1 MPDGEFEHLP
11 RLSVAMRAQTLAD
24 AASPDDLRLART
36 SSGERM
42 EVLTELV
49 DEYSTTL
56 ESILAV
62 LRSRRTDDGAARS
75 VATAIA
81 ASGLVHLRTASDR
94 VRTSAEEPVTTAFER
109 LREDLRPLVR
119 YRDIDVQFIE
129 PPEDGRP
136 LPSEVAHGAR
146 AVVRGS
152 VLALIDSPEVERVR
166 VQWGCDGTNLLIDV
180 RDDGRG
186 DTSDDSVSMQS
197 VSQRIH
203 ALGGQI
209 SMTATPG
216 WGTEIAIVIP
226 LDPPHAPPGSTEA
239 WDLRPRELDVLR
251 RLASGRRNRDIA
263 TDLAISENTVKFH
276 VANIYRKLGVTSRTE
291 ATALFLRA

>member
-1 MPDGEFEHLP
+1 MLDDD
-11 RLSVAMRAQTLAD
+11 VRAQELAD
-24 AASPDDLRLART
+24 PDSLRHART
-36 SSGERM
+36 SAGERM
-42 EVLTELV
+42 EVLTELI

-62 LRSRRTDDGAARS
+62 LRSGKVDDSAARS
-75 VATAIA
+75 AATAVA

-109 LREDLRPLVR
+109 LREDLRPLVH
-119 YRDIDVQFIE
+119 YRDIDVQFVE

-152 VLALIDSPEVERVR
+152 VLALLESPEVGRVR
-166 VQWGCDGTNLLIDV
+166 VQWDCDGTNLLIDM
-180 RDDGRG
+180 RDDGHG
-186 DTSDDSVSMQS
+186 DITAESVSVQS

-203 ALGGQI
+203 ALGGRI
-209 SMTATPG
+209 AITATAG
-216 WGTEIAIVIP
+216 WGTEIAIAIP
-226 LDPPHAPPGSTEA
+226 LDPPHVAPGSGNA
-239 WDLRPRELDVLR
+239 WDLRPREHEVLR
-251 RLASGRRNRDIA
+251 RLAAGRRNREIA
-263 TDLAISENTVKFH
+263 ADLGISENTVKFH
-276 VANIYRKLGVTSRTE
+276 IANIYRKLDVTSRSE

>member
-1 MPDGEFEHLP
+1 MRNDELHVQEF
-11 RLSVAMRAQTLAD
+11 AD
-24 AASPDDLRLART
+24 AASPDSLRMART
-36 SSGERM
+36 SAGERM
-42 EVLTELV
+42 EVLTELI

-62 LRSRRTDDGAARS
+62 LRSTKVDDSAARS
-75 VATAIA
+75 KATAVA

-94 VRTSAEEPVTTAFER
+94 VRTSTEEPVTTAFER
-109 LREDLRPLVR
+109 LREDLRPLVH
-119 YRDIDVQFIE
+119 YRDIDVQFVE

-152 VLALIDSPEVERVR
+152 VLALLESPEVGRVR
-166 VQWGCDGTNLLIDV
+166 VQWDCDGTNLLIDM

-186 DTSDDSVSMQS
+186 DVSRESVSVQS
-197 VSQRIH
+197 VSQRLH
-203 ALGGQI
+203 ALGGRI
-209 SMTATPG
+209 SVTATPG

-226 LDPPHAPPGSTEA
+226 LDPPHTPPGRAEA

-251 RLASGRRNRDIA
+251 RLAAGRRNREIA

-276 VANIYRKLGVTSRTE
+276 VANIYRKLGATSRSE
-291 ATALFLRA
+291 ATALFLRT

>member
-1 MPDGEFEHLP
+1 MRNDDLQVQEF
-11 RLSVAMRAQTLAD
+11 AD
-24 AASPDDLRLART
+24 AASPDSLRMART
-36 SSGERM
+36 SAGERM
-42 EVLTELV
+42 EVLTELI

-62 LRSRRTDDGAARS
+62 LRSSKVDDRAARS
-75 VATAIA
+75 KATAVA

-94 VRTSAEEPVTTAFER
+94 VRTSTEEPVTSAFER
-109 LREDLRPLVR
+109 LREDLRPLVH
-119 YRDIDVQFIE
+119 YRDIDVQFVE

-152 VLALIDSPEVERVR
+152 VLALLESPEVGRVR
-166 VQWGCDGTNLLIDV
+166 VQWDCDGTNLLIDM

-186 DTSDDSVSMQS
+186 DVSMESVSVQS
-197 VSQRIH
+197 VSQRLH
-203 ALGGQI
+203 ALGGRI
-209 SMTATPG
+209 SVTATSG

-226 LDPPHAPPGSTEA
+226 LDPPQIPGRAEA

-251 RLASGRRNRDIA
+251 RLAAGRRNREIA

-276 VANIYRKLGVTSRTE
+276 VANIYRKLGATSRSE
-291 ATALFLRA
+291 ATALFLRT

>member
-1 MPDGEFEHLP
+1 MVHYRGGMRNDEM
-11 RLSVAMRAQTLAD
+11 SVQELAD
-24 AASPDDLRLART
+24 AASPDSLRMART
-36 SSGERM
+36 STGERM
-42 EVLTELV
+42 EVLTELI

-62 LRSRRTDDGAARS
+62 LRSTKVDDSAARS
-75 VATAIA
+75 KATAVA
-81 ASGLVHLRTASDR
+81 ASGLVHLRTSSDR
-94 VRTSAEEPVTTAFER
+94 VRTSTEEPVTTAFER
-109 LREDLRPLVR
+109 LREDLRPLVH
-119 YRDIDVQFIE
+119 YRDIDVQFVE

-152 VLALIDSPEVERVR
+152 VLALLESPEVGRVR
-166 VQWGCDGTNLLIDV
+166 VQWDCDGTNLLIDM

-186 DTSDDSVSMQS
+186 DVSKESVSVQS
-197 VSQRIH
+197 VSQRLH
-203 ALGGQI
+203 ALGGRI
-209 SMTATPG
+209 SVTATPG

-226 LDPPHAPPGSTEA
+226 LDPPHAPPGRAEA

-251 RLASGRRNRDIA
+251 RLAAGRRNREIA

-276 VANIYRKLGVTSRTE
+276 VANVYRKLGATSRSE